1 MNSRVQWIVFG
12 AVFMTAGCGS
22 WDQFSFRSQSP
33 DEKEPVVHSSRLVR
47 DMAVPYNMLPVRI
60 EAIGLVTGLRGT
72 GSDPAPSPQ
81 RGVLLSEMQ
90 TRRVKDP
97 NHVLQMPSTSLVL
110 VRGVLRPGIQKGD
123 RFDIEVRVP
132 AASETTSLRGGRLL
146 ECRMREM
153 AVLGGRVHEG
163 HVLGLAQGPLLVD
176 PSAEAGE
183 DRVMAA
189 RGRVLGG
196 GVAMKSRPLGLALKP
211 NHQSVFNSSRI
222 ATAINRR
229 FHTFDRGVKVGVA
242 EAQTDKLVRL
252 LVHPRYK
259 DNIGRYVRVV
269 RAVVVRE
276 SAKERAERIEQ
287 LKGQLLDPATAA
299 EAALQLEAI
308 GVEGVDALLTGI
320 ESEDAE
326 VRFHAAE
333 SLAYLDRREAAEP
346 LADAARNEPAFRV
359 FALSALSVMEDF
371 VAYDALRD
379 MLPLPSAETR
389 YGAFRSLRTMNRADP
404 LVRGEQLGD
413 FSYHVLDVGGPA
425 MIHVTRNRRPELVVF
440 GPEQRLNTPLVLNA
454 GNQIM
459 ISSLPSGELSVAK
472 FAVGEADQ
480 KRIVSTRID
489 EVIRAITELGGKYPD
504 VVQALQEA
512 KTSGAFRGRF
522 EIDALPEAGRRY
534 ERTAE
539 GDDPPR
545 NVVGE
550 SDPNEES
557 GGDLFAEVDA
567 RDASIRAGRAPN
579 QGSEAAP
586 GAGSDEMAGSPEPRK
601 GFLDRMFWWR

>member
-33 DEKEPVVHSSRLVR
+33 DEKEPVVHSARLVR
-47 DMAVPYNMLPVRI
+47 DMAVPYNMTPVRI
-60 EAIGLVTGLRGT
+60 EAIGLITGLRGT

-81 RGVLLSEMQ
+81 RAVLLSEMQ
-90 TRRVKDP
+90 TRGVKEP
-97 NHVLQMPSTSLVL
+97 NHVLQMSSTSLVL

-146 ECRMREM
+146 ECRLREM

-163 HVLGLAQGPLLVD
+163 HVLGLAQGPILVD
-176 PSAEAGE
+176 PSAQDTG
-183 DRVMAA
+183 DRVLAA

-196 GVAMKSRPLGLALKP
+196 GIAMKSRPLGLALKP
-211 NHQSVFNSSRI
+211 EHQSVFNSSRI

-252 LVHPRYK
+252 QVHPRYK
-259 DNIGRYVRVV
+259 DNIDRYVRVV
-269 RAVVVRE
+269 RAVVIRE
-276 SAKERAERIEQ
+276 SARERAERIEQ

-308 GVEGVDALLTGI
+308 GVEGVDALLAGI
-320 ESEDAE
+320 ESRYAE

-333 SLAYLDRREAAEP
+333 SLAYLDRREAAQP

-359 FALSALSVMEDF
+359 FALSALSVLEDF
-371 VAYDALRD
+371 AAYDALRD
-379 MLPLPSAETR
+379 MLALSSAETR
-389 YGAFRSLRTMNRADP
+389 YGAFRSLWVMNRADP
-404 LVRGEQLGD
+404 LVRGEHLGD
-413 FSYHVLDVGGPA
+413 FSYHVLDVGGPP

-440 GPEQRLNTPLVLNA
+440 GPDQRLTPPMVLNA

-459 ISSLPSGELSVAK
+459 VTSLDSGEVSVAR
-472 FAVGEADQ
+472 FSVGESDQ
-480 KRIVSTRID
+480 KRIVSARID
-489 EVIRAITELGGKYPD
+489 DVIRAIAELGGTYPD

-512 KTSGAFRGRF
+512 KTNGAFRGRL

-534 ERTAE
+534 ERTTE
-539 GDDPPR
+539 GDEPADNLAKAPR
-545 NVVGE
+545 PSGE
-550 SDPNEES
+550 PSD
-557 GGDLFAEVDA
+557 DLFAEVDD
-567 RDASIRAGRAPN
+567 RDRRLRSAEDSREGNNGPLE
-579 QGSEAAP
+579 GDSE
-586 GAGSDEMAGSPEPRK
+586 EMAGDPEPQK
-601 GFLDRMFWWR
+601 GFLGRMMWWR